1 MDRKH
6 LKLGLE
12 VWGRRSLAACAV
24 LIAAVAGAY
33 DAGTTYTVPAGTTVV
48 VTDADIADF
57 NTLAGATFGD
67 ANAVL
72 EFNTSTPHA
81 IPITGSGTIRKTSTA
96 TWAMTTP
103 MPDFRG
109 SYDIVA
115 GVVSVNIV
123 NPFGADSTYF
133 KVTVYDGA
141 TLVLESHNKVP
152 FRHIHLAGSG
162 AAGRKGAVEM
172 PAADFTTTDRYYF
185 DLDADATLYGSGSAA
200 IFLGGALNLNGRR
213 LTITGSWR
221 PTIMASCKVSTA
233 GEVYLSK
240 AAGAPTLYLRSW
252 NHNNPAYQIA
262 EGDGPFVL
270 SGGTAL
276 SIWDGVKPV
285 NRPIWLS
292 GTNTLEHT
300 SNNSSTHGYVTNHA
314 NWVGNILFTN
324 ETGLSVLKVI
334 NNVQSKYG
342 QCMMVVSGPISGRGR
357 VETKLNNS
365 SNRVALLNSANSYT
379 GGTYIDNSNADGS
392 TLLGYPGTIPNEDY
406 FSVTCN
412 YGHVDL
418 AVDENCS
425 RWTYDAAARFLGAA
439 TFNSSS
445 KPRFS
450 SELADGGIG
459 SMKLRLGA
467 ETQLTGFLC
476 SKDAVRFEG
485 DGNDTPVPFS
495 WRAGTAILS
504 GPSPMLLGDVKLR
517 FDTTATATN
526 SVVVFDGADATLH
539 ITNTFYIGMYN
550 SKYAKVVVTNAVLKN
565 SDVQKSNFGSG
576 YDGLTGGS
584 IYVGYYSPGILEV
597 FDGAVISNRL
607 IVCGYE
613 PGGPWK
619 SGGQGAVFQRGGHV
633 VALGATTSYIS
644 SGVGMAQAAGT
655 SGYYELL
662 DGVLE
667 SRGRFTIGAYGYGC
681 FAQYGGKVSITN
693 RFGATSKGENFGM
706 AYCNQGYGALYIKKG
721 SWDLYTTDI
730 QMGVGGTTR
739 PTVDFT
745 LDGDE
750 ASFDAHDTPIYVGI
764 RSNYATYNFNFN
776 GGVMRCGGIRR
787 YSRYYNGTELL
798 TNVLLCV
805 NFNGGTFKAGSNGQN
820 LFGYGATSDPALW
833 ATNVAVY
840 AGGATIDT
848 DGKTGSRLDTPI
860 RGAWGKGVKSIALA
874 EPIKGVNY
882 ISSPRVIITGDGFG
896 ASAFAHFDSTNMV
909 VDRIVVTAPGCGYT
923 SATGTIYYGQNVYK
937 TLTSDA
943 GEIVLEDNENT
954 GTFTKAG
961 EGDLTLYATNTWGGA
976 TVLKGGTLKAGCDW
990 AVPTNSAVVLGG
1002 GSVLDL
1008 NGKAARISSLEYTAG
1023 GGSIVN
1029 ASAAELPASFALRT
1043 TIEDVLA
1050 DRAIALQGDQDLSGL
1065 TLTVEGDDYSALDK
1079 NAPRHR
1085 VLTVTGGRLVAAPN
1099 IVAAPPPA
1107 PWAYTVRPDGI
1118 ILNYVKGSV
1127 FIMR

>member
-1 MDRKH
+1 MDRKVG
-6 LKLGLE
+6 KCGLE
-12 VWGRRSLAACAV
+12 VWARRSLVACAV
-24 LIAAVAGAY
+24 LITAAAGAY

-48 VTDADIADF
+48 VTDADIAEF
-57 NTLAGATFGD
+57 NSLTSATFGD

-96 TWAMTTP
+96 TWAMTTSI
-103 MPDFRG
+103 PDFTG
-109 SYDIVA
+109 NYDIVA
-115 GVVSVNIV
+115 GVVTVNIST
-123 NPFGADSTYF
+123 PFGKDATACSVF
-133 KVTVYDGA
+133 VRNGA
-141 TLVLESHNKVP
+141 TLVLESHGKVIY
-152 FRHIHLAGSG
+152 RHIHLAGSG
-162 AAGRKGAVEM
+162 AAGRKGALEM
-172 PAADFTTTDRYYF
+172 PAVGYTTADRYYI
-185 DLDADATLYGSGSAA
+185 DLDDDAMMYGSGSVH
-200 IFLGGALNLNGRR
+200 IFLGALNLNGRR
-213 LTITGSWR
+213 LTITGSWN
-221 PTIMASCKVSTA
+221 PTIMASCNVSPT

-240 AAGAPTLYLRSW
+240 AEGTPTLYLRSW
-252 NHNNPAYQIA
+252 THENPSYKIA
-262 EGDGPFVL
+262 DGEGPFVL
-270 SGGTAL
+270 PGGTTL

-285 NRPIWLS
+285 NRPLWLS
-292 GTNTLEHT
+292 GTNTLAHT
-300 SNNSSTHGYVTNHA
+300 SNQGVSHGYATNHA
-314 NWVGNILFTN
+314 NWAGSVIFTN
-324 ETGLSVLKVI
+324 ETGLSRLTVKNEVPAAKG
-334 NNVQSKYG
+334 V
-342 QCMMVVSGPISGRGR
+342 CMLVVSGPISGRGM
-357 VETKLNNS
+357 VETALNNS
-365 SNRVALLNSANSYT
+365 SNRVALLNPANSYT
-379 GGTYIDNSNADGS
+379 GGTSINNSVADGS

-406 FSVTCN
+406 SSVTCY

-418 AVDENCS
+418 AVDANDS
-425 RWTYDAAARFLGAA
+425 RWTYDAAVRFLGAA
-439 TFNSSS
+439 KFNNSCRL
-445 KPRFS
+445 RFS
-450 SELADGGIG
+450 NELADGGIG

-467 ETQLTGFLC
+467 ETKLTGYLC
-476 SKDAVRFEG
+476 SKDTVRFEG
-485 DGNDTPVPFS
+485 DSNDTPVPFS
-495 WRAGTAILS
+495 WRAGTAVLT

-526 SVVVFDGADATLH
+526 SVVVFDGADATLY
-539 ITNTFYIGMYN
+539 ITNTFYIGMDG

-565 SDVQKSNFGSG
+565 SDVQKSGFGSSYG
-576 YDGLTGGS
+576 GLMGGS
-584 IYVGYYSPGILEV
+584 IFVGYYSPGILEV
-597 FDGAVISNRL
+597 LDGAVISNRL

-633 VALGATTSYIS
+633 VALGATTDYIS
-644 SGVGMAQAAGT
+644 SGVGLAQTKST

-667 SRGRFTIGAYGYGC
+667 SRGRFTIGGYGYGC

-693 RFGATSKGENFGM
+693 RFGATSKEKNFGM
-706 AYCNQGYGALYIKKG
+706 SSCNQGYGALYIKKG
-721 SWDLYTTDI
+721 SWDLYTSDI
-730 QMGVGGTTR
+730 QLGVGATPQ

-750 ASFDAHDTPIYVGI
+750 ASFDAHATPIYVGI
-764 RSNYATYNFNFN
+764 RSDYATYNFNFN

-787 YSRYYNGTELL
+787 YSRYYSGALL

-805 NFNGGTFKAGSNGQN
+805 NFNGGTFKAGTNDSN

-848 DGKTGSRLDTPI
+848 DGRTGSRLDTPI

-874 EPIKGVNY
+874 EPIKDVNY

-909 VDRIVVTAPGCGYT
+909 VDRIIVTAPGCGYT

-954 GTFTKAG
+954 GTFTKTG

-1002 GSVLDL
+1002 GGVLDL
-1008 NGKAARISSLEYTAG
+1008 NGKAARISSIEYTAG

-1029 ASAAELPASFALRT
+1029 ASAAELPASFSLRT

-1050 DRAIALQGDQDLSGL
+1050 DRAIVLQGDQDLSGM

-1079 NAPRHR
+1079 NVPRHR

-1099 IVAAPPPA
+1099 IAAAAPPA

-1118 ILNYVKGSV
+1118 ILNYVKGSI